1 MANNR
6 LRPGRVALAM
16 AMIVGSCVLLDHARR
31 DLFKP
36 NANLVVSGNF
46 KSGSAQYVEQQTER
60 QQQLGNEAETAT
72 SFKGVQNLGY
82 SELSLPSSRLSAG
95 TLALVD
101 AAHPAVETN
110 VSGMVSLA
118 NEKNEFY
125 TIMSTDIKLDREA
138 ADAFNRMMTDYNS
151 ATTLSDFIVY
161 GTTATY
167 TEAGSAC
174 PKEFPESATGNTI
187 DLALNGMGGIIS
199 YDGSDTQSW
208 VVNNCAK
215 YGFILRYPQG
225 KKDKTSQDYCPW
237 HLRYVGPVH
246 SSIMAEKGFCL
257 EEYLD
262 FLKNYTFDN
271 ALAYNLNGVN
281 YEIYSVVSLGDSTP
295 VRVPVSGNYTI
306 SGNNSDRYII
316 TTIKN

>member
-6 LRPGRVALAM
+6 LRPGRVAM
-16 AMIVGSCVLLDHARR
+16 AMVVVAGSCFLLDHIRR
-31 DLFKP
+31 DIFKP

-46 KSGSAQYVEQQTER
+46 KSGSAQYVEQPTER

-72 SFKGVQNLGY
+72 AFTGVQNLGY
-82 SELSLPSSRLSAG
+82 SELRLPSSRLSAG
-95 TLALVD
+95 ALAIID
-101 AAHPAVETN
+101 ESHPASQTAN
-110 VSGMVSLA
+110 SGLVSFA
-118 NEKNEFY
+118 EEKTENY
-125 TIMSTDIKLDREA
+125 SILSQDIMIDREA
-138 ADAFNRMMTDYNS
+138 AQAFNAMMNDYHN
-151 ATTLSDFIVY
+151 ATSLSDFIVY

-167 TEAGSAC
+167 TADGSAC
-174 PKEFPESATGNTI
+174 PMAFPESSLGTSI
-187 DLALNGMGGIIS
+187 DLALNGSGAIIV
-199 YDGSDTQSW
+199 YDGGDTQSW
-208 VVNNCAK
+208 VLDNCAK

-225 KKDKTSQDYCPW
+225 KKDKTLHEYCPW
-237 HLRYVGPVH
+237 HIRYVGPVH
-246 SSIMAEKGFCL
+246 AAIMAEKGFCL

-281 YEIYSVVSLGDSTP
+281 YEIYSVASLGDSTP

-306 SGNNSDRYII
+306 SGNNSDGYII